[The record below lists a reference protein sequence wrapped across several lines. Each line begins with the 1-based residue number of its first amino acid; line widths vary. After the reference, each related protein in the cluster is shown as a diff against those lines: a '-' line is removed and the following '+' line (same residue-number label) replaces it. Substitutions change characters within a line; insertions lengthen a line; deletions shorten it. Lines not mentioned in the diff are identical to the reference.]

1 MGGEGPRSGPAPPWS
16 SAGTDE
22 GNAIPTGSGADPS
35 EPGSPVSGVSR
46 NVFILSL
53 TSLLTDLSSEVIYP
67 LVPLFLT
74 SVLGAPLAVVG
85 LIEGIAEST
94 ASILKV
100 VSGWLSDRMRRR
112 RPLTIAGYGF
122 SALAKP
128 LMAAA
133 YAWPLVLLLRFADR
147 FGKGVRTAP
156 RDALITD
163 SSPTAL
169 RGRAFGFHRAM
180 DTAGAT
186 LGSLLALLA
195 LALVGERYRII
206 FLLSAVPAAL
216 GVACLFLIREH
227 RGARAAAHGDG
238 PHPAAVL
245 NRRFKFFLLASV
257 IFAVGNSSDAF
268 LILRARDLGLSALAA
283 VAAYVVFNLVYAT
296 LSMSA
301 GTLSDRIGRK
311 KIISAGFLVFF
322 LVYLGMA
329 LADTTAL
336 VWPLFALYGLYMA
349 MTEGVTKAFTADMA
363 PPQKRGTALGTY
375 YTVTGVVAF
384 PSSLLA
390 GILWDVLGAPAPFYA
405 GAAAALLAMV
415 VFLAGVSETPVAG
428 GTVRP

>member
-1 MGGEGPRSGPAPPWS
+1 MKRHWPQKDSDPPPAPTAPG
-16 SAGTDE
+16 AGGALATGPE
-22 GNAIPTGSGADPS
+22 GDDP
-35 EPGSPVSGVSR
+35 EPGSPVKGVSR
-46 NVFILSL
+46 NVFVLGI

-74 SVLGAPLAVVG
+74 SVLGAPLSIVG

-100 VSGWLSDRMRRR
+100 VSGWLSDRMHRRR
-112 RPLTIAGYGF
+112 TLTVAGYGI

-133 YAWPLVLLLRFADR
+133 FSWPLVLLLRFADR

-163 SSPTAL
+163 SSRTAQ

-216 GVACLFLIREH
+216 GVACLFLIRERKH
-227 RGARAAAHGDG
+227 GAVTTHDG
-238 PHPAAVL
+238 GLHPTAVL
-245 NRRFKFFLLASV
+245 SRRFKFFLLASV

-283 VAAYVVFNLVYAT
+283 VAAYVVFNLVYAA

-311 KIISAGFLVFF
+311 KIIAAGFLVFS
-322 LVYLGMA
+322 LVYLG
-329 LADTTAL
+329 LAVASGTAL

-349 MTEGVTKAFTADMA
+349 MTEGITKAFTADMA
-363 PPQKRGTALGTY
+363 PPQKRGTTLGTY
-375 YTVTGVVAF
+375 YTITGVVAF

-390 GILWDVLGAPAPFYA
+390 GILWDAFGAPAPFYV

-415 VFLAGVSETPVAG
+415 VFLTGVSEQPPSGEAA
-428 GTVRP
+428 